1 MISTYA
7 HVAISGIRVAVPAGG
22 VRLEDEAAYYGGNPK
37 KVKRLQS
44 VTGMDCRRL
53 CPPGVTA
60 ADLCAHAA
68 ERLLQDMRIDRA
80 SIDALL
86 FLSQSPDYVMPAT
99 ACTLQHRLGLG
110 THCAAL
116 DVGQGC
122 SGYVY
127 GLWLAGG
134 LLESGAARRVLLL
147 VGDAMPPRDPR
158 NRIIAPVFG
167 DGGSAT
173 LVERRDNVAP
183 MRFSLGTDGS
193 GFETIIIPGGRARL
207 PLSAAQEQ
215 DAPLYEDIP
224 DPEGNPWRLVQPY
237 MDGGA
242 IFNFSIN
249 VVPQH
254 LQDFLK
260 DAGRTPEELD
270 WLILHQ
276 ANRQIMES
284 IALKLGVPLEKT
296 PRDTFSRYGNLASA
310 SIPAALADLY
320 AETPPAADAR
330 MLLCGYGVGL
340 SWASCLLSPGE
351 LNCAPVIDFVP
362 AGEPE
367 TREHFIERWRDIFSG
382 RRTSH
387 AE

>member
-1 MISTYA
+1 MITTYA
-7 HVAISGIRVAVPAGG
+7 HVAIGGIRVAVPAGG

-53 CPPGVTA
+53 CPPGVTT

-80 SIDALL
+80 SIDALI

-173 LVERRDNVAP
+173 LVERRDKRYPRMNTS
-183 MRFSLGTDGS
+183 SL
-193 GFETIIIPGGRARL
+193 
-207 PLSAAQEQ
+207 Q
-215 DAPLYEDIP
+215 
-224 DPEGNPWRLVQPY
+224 
-237 MDGGA
+237 
-242 IFNFSIN
+242 
-249 VVPQH
+249 
-254 LQDFLK
+254 
-260 DAGRTPEELD
+260 
-270 WLILHQ
+270 ILHD
-276 ANRQIMES
+276 R
-284 IALKLGVPLEKT
+284 LKNMSVKQRMDEYELK
-296 PRDTFSRYGNLASA
+296 
-310 SIPAALADLY
+310 ADR
-320 AETPPAADAR
+320 AD
-330 MLLCGYGVGL
+330 
-340 SWASCLLSPGE
+340 
-351 LNCAPVIDFVP
+351 VIVP
-362 AGEPE
+362 AGE
-367 TREHFIERWRDIFSG
+367 IFLTIAAITGAAYIYVPVIGLSDGIIDGLYTKHLADLSG
-382 RRTSH
+382 SSRQSTF
-387 AE
+387 